1 MSRRDLELAVTAAQS
16 ALVEGERVVAYG
28 RCWAIRRRRF
38 LPLVLLPRQ
47 RALLV
52 LTDRRL
58 LVFALPRGRRLEAT
72 DLMIGKRFETYRL
85 DSVRRG
91 RPLLQLRL
99 STTSGVRLA
108 LKFGPRSRGLAST
121 LTSRLNGSSSS
132 AGGGQPLPGPGTLDD
147 STYWQAAPSQR
158 AASPPPAGSR

>member
-28 RCWAIRRRRF
+28 RCWAIRRRR
-38 LPLVLLPRQ
+38 LMPLVLLPRQ

-58 LVFALPRGRRLEAT
+58 LVFALPRGRKLEAR

-108 LKFGPRSRGLAST
+108 LTFGPRARGLAAT
-121 LTSRLNGSSSS
+121 VTSRLNGSSS
-132 AGGGQPLPGPGTLDD
+132 AGGGQPWAGPGPVEDGT
-147 STYWQAAPSQR
+147 SWQAPPSQR
-158 AASPPPAGSR
+158 AASPPPAG